1 MRYRAFI
8 IGKPTDGDVNVER
21 FRRTVLE
28 LNYDIETQP
37 ELGRAIRKLSSL
49 SSRRNGDD
57 RDLVLF
63 CVDAGLQTIQEN
75 LQAISAPNRQIVVY
89 AHPRRASPQIA
100 IEYCHAGLADD
111 YLVWGEAI
119 TADRIEEHVKAL
131 HQRKSPYQRIDVRLT
146 PPDGG
151 KARVF
156 IATPYDRD
164 NRMVMSDAVDHVLE
178 RLNLFPC
185 WADALYRDSS
195 VPEQVLSEIRN
206 SMLLIANISAG
217 PKAIHN
223 PNVYY
228 EAGQATALRIPV
240 IFVRP
245 LEEKNLIVPADIGER
260 RRIEYD
266 NPIDLSMRLYSGLR
280 DEKC

>member
-8 IGKPTDGDVNVER
+8 IGSFTDGDVNVER
-21 FRRTVLE
+21 FQTTVLK
-28 LNYDIETQP
+28 LNYDLDVQSEYR
-37 ELGRAIRKLSSL
+37 RALKKLAMQAE
-49 SSRRNGDD
+49 RRSDDD
-57 RDLVLF
+57 RELVLF
-63 CVDAGLQTIQEN
+63 CIDPG
-75 LQAISAPNRQIVVY
+75 LQAIHKNLLALRASNRQIVVY

-100 IEYCHAGLADD
+100 VEYCHAGLADD
-111 YLVWGEAI
+111 YLVWGEAV

-131 HQRKSPYQRIDVRLT
+131 HQRKSPYPKIDVRLT
-146 PPDGG
+146 PDNGHH
-151 KARVF
+151 ARVF

-178 RLNLFPC
+178 RVNLTPC

-195 VPEQVLSEIRN
+195 VPEQVLSEIR
-206 SMLLIANISAG
+206 SSALLIANISAG
-217 PKAIHN
+217 PNAIHN

-228 EAGQATALRIPV
+228 EAGQATALGIPV

-245 LEEKNLIVPADIGER
+245 LEERDLIVPADISER

-266 NPIDLSMRLYSGLR
+266 NPIDLSMRLYRGLR